1 MNRVFERGPEVDVP
15 HWIEILETEE
25 FERFLAGRRAAP
37 AEEAVKD
44 AVMEDVEAL
53 KAQVKK
59 LNARAMEMKMAL
71 HDLSEELPAGLEKVM
86 DVARQTQEA
95 FQNLD
100 AARKKL
106 SAATA

>member
-1 MNRVFERGPEVDVP
+1 MNTVFERGPEVDVP
-15 HWIEILETEE
+15 HWIDIQEDEE
-25 FERFLAGRRAAP
+25 FERFLAGCRTLHAG
-37 AEEAVKD
+37 EAD
-44 AVMEDVEAL
+44 MEDVEAL

-71 HDLSEELPAGLEKVM
+71 HDLSEELPAGLDKVM

-106 SAATA
+106 AAATA

>member
-15 HWIEILETEE
+15 HWIERLETEE
-25 FERFLAGRRAAP
+25 FERFLAGCRTTQ
-37 AEEAVKD
+37 AEETD
-44 AVMEDVEAL
+44 MEDVETL

-59 LNARAMEMKMAL
+59 ANARAMEMKMAL
-71 HDLSEELPAGLEKVM
+71 HDLSEELPAGLENVM

-106 SAATA
+106 AAATA

>member
-15 HWIEILETEE
+15 HWIERLETEE
-25 FERFLAGRRAAP
+25 FERFLAGCRTTQ
-37 AEEAVKD
+37 AEETD
-44 AVMEDVEAL
+44 MEDVETL

-59 LNARAMEMKMAL
+59 ANARAVEMKIAL
-71 HDLSEELPAGLEKVM
+71 HDLSEELPAGLDNVL

-106 SAATA
+106 AAATA

>member
-1 MNRVFERGPEVDVP
+1 MDVVFERGPELDVP
-15 HWIEILETEE
+15 HWIEKQESEE
-25 FERFLAGRRAAP
+25 FERFLAGCMP
-37 AEEAVKD
+37 AQAEGAD
-44 AVMEDVEAL
+44 MEDVEAL

-71 HDLSEELPAGLEKVM
+71 HDLSEELPAGLDNVM

-95 FQNLD
+95 FQNLH

-106 SAATA
+106 AAATA